1 MKDKYWCYLYIAL
14 VIVELPALAA
24 ALIYWCYLYIA
35 LVIFGIILTIVVI
48 CAKIYAVVVYG
59 DTPVKDC
66 PVWVGYI
73 LYPK

>member
-1 MKDKYWCYLYIAL
+1 MKDK
-14 VIVELPALAA
+14 
-24 ALIYWCYLYIA
+24 YWCYLYIA

-66 PVWVGYI
+66 PVWVGWI
-73 LYPK
+73 LSPK